1 MAACQ
6 PHLEAKEG
14 LEPLESIL
22 LCTQW
27 FTCAGIFLL
36 SGPAPEVMFSLP
48 PSLFTN
54 LLYAAVYFL
63 QLQLWL
69 VHEPVT
75 PTMAAWQPHLGA
87 REGMEPLGSDLEGC

>member
-1 MAACQ
+1 MLDPITLTMAACQ

-36 SGPAPEVMFSLP
+36 SGPAPEVMFSLT

-69 VHEPVT
+69 VH
-75 PTMAAWQPHLGA
+75 
-87 REGMEPLGSDLEGC
+87 

>member
-75 PTMAAWQPHLGA
+75 PTMAACQPHLGA
-87 REGMEPLGSDLEGC
+87 REGLEPLGSDLEGC